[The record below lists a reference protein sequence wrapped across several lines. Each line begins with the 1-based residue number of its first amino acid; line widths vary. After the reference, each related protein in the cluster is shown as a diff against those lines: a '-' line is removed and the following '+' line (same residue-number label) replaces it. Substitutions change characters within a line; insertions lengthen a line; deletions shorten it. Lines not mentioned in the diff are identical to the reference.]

1 MWCSV
6 RDNLE
11 GKVKVHP
18 EQAMEALSG
27 HIGIAILF
35 P

>member
-1 MWCSV
+1 M

-11 GKVKVHP
+11 GKAKVHP
-18 EQAMEALSG
+18 EQAMKAQSG

>member
-1 MWCSV
+1 M

-18 EQAMEALSG
+18 EQARPRV
-27 HIGIAILF
+27 GIQV
-35 P
+35 